1 MGISE
6 DGRSWSDKGWTAR
19 IVLNE
24 DGGGWALS
32 MTQDGNDEPI
42 LIVPWV
48 MGRNKKDPKP
58 LNKADFASQLKAARD
73 FVARHKQQLSAAH
86 RVTRN
91 VSDAAGPIRVVFD
104 LIPDEFEPEGELVAW
119 RGQEEVARVRCAAGF
134 KLSQAEA
141 QSWVD
146 EEYGPVSGG
155 AEW

>member
-1 MGISE
+1 MGLSE

-24 DGGGWALS
+24 DGGGWALA
-32 MTQDGNDEPI
+32 MYPDGSDEPV
-42 LIVPWV
+42 LVVPWV

-73 FVARHKQQLSAAH
+73 FVARHKQQIAAAH

-91 VSDAAGPIRVVFD
+91 VADAEGPVRVVFD

-119 RGQEEVARVRCAAGF
+119 RGQEELARERCAAGF
-134 KLSQAEA
+134 KLTQSAA

-146 EEYGPVSGG
+146 GEYGPVSGG
-155 AEW
+155 ADW